1 MHRAARY
8 HRLAG
13 RIALAALVALAVGHH
28 GAPRLAGAQ
37 ATQAVRIVDFAFEPA
52 TLTVS
57 AGTRVTWTH
66 AGQAPHTVTSDT
78 GAFDSGRLTGGQTF
92 AFTFTSAGTFAYHC
106 EIHPNMRA
114 QVVVQAAALAAQPA
128 PTVQASAP
136 RATAPAAQA
145 SAAPRPAALPRTGAP
160 TSDDGAGAVW
170 PATLLA
176 ALALG
181 GAVGARLR
189 RPRCRP

>member
-1 MHRAARY
+1 MRGAARH

-13 RIALAALVALAVGHH
+13 RIALAALIALAVGQR

-78 GAFDSGRLTGGQTF
+78 GAFDSGRLMSGQTF

-106 EIHPNMRA
+106 DVHPNMRA
-114 QVVVQAAALAAQPA
+114 QVVVQAAAAPAQPA
-128 PTVQASAP
+128 PAGQPAAP
-136 RATAPAAQA
+136 RPAAPAAQA
-145 SAAPRPAALPRTGAP
+145 PTAPRTAALPRTGAAV
-160 TSDDGAGAVW
+160 SGDGADALW
-170 PATLLA
+170 PAALLA
-176 ALALG
+176 VMALS
-181 GAVGARLR
+181 GAAGARLR
-189 RPRCRP
+189 RGAHRP